1 MDIIFNKLYRIDA
14 HTSQL
19 EELPNTGAHSDLSGY
34 ITQLIE
40 DISEDGDNKEF
51 SFPSETTEVRNL
63 INTAIA
69 TTEYDNTS
77 LNIAKRLL
85 DKEIAAQ
92 AHLDSHRLNIEI
104 PKGMLVIAM
113 IQYTAEIKKYI
124 ISKAEYSE
132 FIDDITFLKRQGP
145 PIKKKI
151 YKAFSLDITNDLD
164 VQKVAI
170 YDTSTT
176 LAKYWWR
183 EFLELAEKRND
194 NDNTKDAFAAIDL
207 KILTPIKANYKRD
220 YIALRNCMVH
230 YFRSNEEFRLNHFID
245 TAIGDYEPFDSALNI
260 DVIKNKIREAPTKYK
275 FDNRFEI
282 IKKLIKAKFIKDIA
296 LTDQIELRL
305 KEDIPELENVIYRKV
320 INNRKYV
327 LIRSDAGYEYF
338 PDFVEQDNGA
348 NIN

>member
-1 MDIIFNKLYRIDA
+1 MEIIFSKLYRIDA

-19 EELPNTGAHSDLSGY
+19 EELPNTGVHTDLSGY

-40 DISEDGDNKEF
+40 DISEDVDNKEF

-63 INTAIA
+63 INTAILTA
-69 TTEYDNTS
+69 EYDNS
-77 LNIAKRLL
+77 SMNIARRLL

-92 AHLDSHRLNIEI
+92 AHLDSHRLNKEI
-104 PKGMLVIAM
+104 PKGILVIAM
-113 IQYTAEIKKYI
+113 IQYTPEIKKYI

-132 FIDDITFLKRQGP
+132 FIDDVTFQRRQGP

-151 YKAFSLDITNDLD
+151 YKAFSVDIKDNLE

-170 YDTSTT
+170 YDTNST

-183 EFLELAEKRND
+183 EFLELSEKRND
-194 NDNTKDAFAAIDL
+194 NDNTKSAFDAIDL
-207 KILTPIKANYKRD
+207 KILTPIKTAHKRD
-220 YIALRNCMVH
+220 YVALRNCMVH
-230 YFRSNEEFRLNHFID
+230 YFRSNEEFRLNHFLE
-245 TAIGDYEPFDSALNI
+245 TAIGDYEPFDNTLNM
-260 DVIKNKIREAPTKYK
+260 DEIKNKIREAPNKYK

-282 IKKLIKAKFIKDIA
+282 VKKLIKARFIKDIP
-296 LTDQIELRL
+296 LTEQIELRL
-305 KEDIPELENVIYRKV
+305 KEDVPDLESVIFRTV

-338 PDFVEQDNGA
+338 PDFAEQDNGA
-348 NIN
+348 NTN

>member
-1 MDIIFNKLYRIDA
+1 MDIIFSKLYRIDV
-14 HTSQL
+14 HIPQL
-19 EELPNTGAHSDLSGY
+19 EELPNTGVHSDLSGY

-40 DISEDGDNKEF
+40 DISEDEDNKEF

-63 INTAIA
+63 INTAI
-69 TTEYDNTS
+69 TTAEYDNTS
-77 LNIAKRLL
+77 LNIARRLL

-92 AHLDSHRLNIEI
+92 AHLDSHHLNKEI
-104 PKGMLVIAM
+104 PKGMLVFAM
-113 IQYTAEIKKYI
+113 IQITSEIKKYI

-132 FIDDITFLKRQGP
+132 FIDDITFQRRQGP

-151 YKAFSLDITNDLD
+151 YKAFSLDVKDNLE

-176 LAKYWWR
+176 LSKYWWR

-194 NDNTKDAFAAIDL
+194 NDNTKSAFDVIDL
-207 KILTPIKANYKRD
+207 KILTPIKKDYKRD
-220 YIALRNCMVH
+220 YVALRNCIVH
-230 YFRSNEEFRLNHFID
+230 YFRSNEEFRLNHFLE
-245 TAIGDYEPFDSALNI
+245 TAIGDYAPFDNTLNI
-260 DVIKNKIREAPTKYK
+260 AEIKNKIREAPAKYK
-275 FDNRFEI
+275 FDNRFGI
-282 IKKLIKAKFIKDIA
+282 IKKLIKAKFIKDIP
-296 LTDQIELRL
+296 LTEQIELRL
-305 KEDIPELENVIYRKV
+305 KEDVPDLANVIYRKV

-327 LIRSDAGYEYF
+327 LIRSDAGYDYF